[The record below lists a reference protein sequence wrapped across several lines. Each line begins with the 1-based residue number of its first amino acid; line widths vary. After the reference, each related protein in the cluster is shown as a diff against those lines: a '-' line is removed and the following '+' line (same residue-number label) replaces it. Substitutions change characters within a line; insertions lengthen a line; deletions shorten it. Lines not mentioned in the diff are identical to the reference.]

1 MQLVKNAGYDQL
13 TARHNKGS
21 RDDENKPKGGLGR
34 EILTLAKTNIRDYM
48 MYIALIVIMAF
59 FAIQTD
65 GSFLEARNITNLINQ
80 AGYVAVMAIGMTII
94 LIICHIDLSVGYV
107 AGFSG
112 AVAAILMTKYHVNE
126 WLAIVIVL
134 ALGLLIGFYQGLLV
148 TKVGVPAFVTTL
160 AGMFIFRGLL
170 SLSLQDTGTIII
182 PNEGFKSLSNGF
194 IPDLTKGGSL
204 HVLTL
209 IIGGL
214 LVLAMIYS
222 DTKTRKNKVKYNFE
236 VPSVQIFI
244 FKQIAVSAVI
254 MLVMYTLASYNGI
267 PWTAVIV
274 GVVLLIYN
282 FMLNKTKL
290 GRAIYGIGGNAQAAE
305 LSGINVKKITLF
317 AFCSVS
323 LMASLGGIL
332 YTSRLQSA
340 TPTAGLGFEMD
351 AIASCYI
358 GGVAVSGG
366 VGRVTNTII
375 GTLVIMSL
383 TNGMNLMEID
393 ISYQYIVK
401 GLIFIVA
408 VAFDVRSRR
417 KK

>member
-1 MQLVKNAGYDQL
+1 MGETKQKV
-13 TARHNKGS
+13 S
-21 RDDENKPKGGLGR
+21 LGQ
-34 EILTLAKTNIRDYM
+34 EVVTLMKTNIRDYM
-48 MYIALIVIMAF
+48 MYIALICIMVF

-65 GSFLEARNITNLINQ
+65 GGFLQARNISNLINQ
-80 AGYVAVMAIGMTII
+80 AGYVAVMAIGMTLI
-94 LIICHIDLSVGYV
+94 LIIVHIDLSVGYV

-112 AVAAILMTKYHVNE
+112 AIAAILMTKYGVNE
-126 WLAIVIVL
+126 WLAILIVL
-134 ALGLLIGFYQGLLV
+134 ALGLLIGLYQGLLV

-170 SLSLQDTGTIII
+170 NLSLQETGTIIV
-182 PNEGFKSLSNGF
+182 PNANFNALSNGF
-194 IPDLTKGGSL
+194 IPDIIEGAGI
-204 HVLTL
+204 HVVTM
-209 IIGGL
+209 IIGA
-214 LVLAMIYS
+214 VIVAAMIYS
-222 DTKTRKNKVKYNFE
+222 EIKNRRNKMKYNFE
-236 VPSVQIFI
+236 VSSSTVFI
-244 FKQIAVSAVI
+244 FKLVALSVVI
-254 MLVMYTLASYNGI
+254 MVIIYILASYQGI

-282 FMLNKTKL
+282 YMLNKTKL

-305 LSGINVKKITLF
+305 LSGINVKRVTLF

-323 LMASLGGIL
+323 LMAALGGIL

-340 TPTAGLGFEMD
+340 TPTAGVGFEMD
-351 AIASCYI
+351 AIASSYI

-375 GTLVIMSL
+375 GALVIMSL
-383 TNGMNLMEID
+383 TNGMNLMGMD

-401 GLIFIVA
+401 GIIFVIA
-408 VAFDVRSRR
+408 VAFDVRTR

>member
-1 MQLVKNAGYDQL
+1 MDNNSG
-13 TARHNKGS
+13 NK
-21 RDDENKPKGGLGR
+21 KPKAGLGG
-34 EILTLAKTNIRDYM
+34 EVVSLAKTNIRDYM
-48 MYIALIVIMAF
+48 MYIALVVIMVF
-59 FAIQTD
+59 FAIKTD
-65 GSFLEARNITNLINQ
+65 GGFLDARNITNLINQ
-80 AGYVAVMAIGMTII
+80 AGYVAVMAVGMTII

-126 WLAIVIVL
+126 WLAILIVL
-134 ALGLLIGFYQGLLV
+134 VLGLVIGLYQGLLV

-170 SLSLQDTGTIII
+170 NISLQDTGTIII

-194 IPDLTKGGSL
+194 IPDFVKGGSI
-204 HVLTL
+204 HYLTMV
-209 IIGGL
+209 IGGIL
-214 LVLAMIYS
+214 IVAMIYS
-222 DTKTRKNKVKYNFE
+222 QVKTRLNKVKYDFE
-236 VPSVQIFI
+236 VPSIQIFV
-244 FKQIAVSAVI
+244 FKQIVISGVI
-254 MLVMYTLASYNGI
+254 MLVMWTLANYQGI

-274 GVVLLIYN
+274 CVVLLAYN
-282 FMLNKTKL
+282 YMLNKTKL

-305 LSGINVKKITLF
+305 LSGINVKKVTLF

-332 YTSRLQSA
+332 YTSRLQAA

-383 TNGMNLMEID
+383 TNGMNLIGTD

-401 GLIFIVA
+401 GLIFVIA
-408 VAFDVRSRR
+408 VAFDVRSR
-417 KK
+417 KKK